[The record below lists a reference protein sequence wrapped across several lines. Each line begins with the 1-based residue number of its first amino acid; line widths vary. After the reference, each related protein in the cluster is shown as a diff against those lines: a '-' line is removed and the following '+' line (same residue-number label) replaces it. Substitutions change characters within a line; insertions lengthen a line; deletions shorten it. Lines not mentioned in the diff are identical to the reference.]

1 MADEMIDEMTDLG
14 RLPDIHLVMDFAL
27 LSTALMTD
35 PRMTGVPRVSAVPE
49 ITALARIFHP
59 FLLRRPK
66 SFHGCVMFRS
76 TILNVYKTRLRSRTS
91 HALPRNDLSH
101 LATKRMKYPG

>member
-49 ITALARIFHP
+49 ITALEHIRSSCSGAPGSTGVATLMNYDWRRYTGLENALAR
-59 FLLRRPK
+59 
-66 SFHGCVMFRS
+66 
-76 TILNVYKTRLRSRTS
+76 
-91 HALPRNDLSH
+91 
-101 LATKRMKYPG
+101 